1 MSVAVAY
8 SAEVIRRCR
17 EMTRAGGWAESDPLV
32 GTGVVGSLD
41 AGTVVRLQV
50 RVSGDGRVVD
60 DARFK
65 VFGCSAA
72 IASASLAAERVAGA
86 TVDEARGLDA
96 EAVADRLELPAEKRV
111 MAAHAVEAVQQ
122 AIVDW
127 EAKNRDRGPGTGDQG
142 RTR

>member
-1 MSVAVAY
+1 MNVAAGY

-17 EMTRAGGWAESDPLV
+17 EMTRAGGWAEGDPLV

-41 AGTVVRLQV
+41 AGTMVRLQV

-72 IASASLAAERVAGA
+72 IASASLAADLVAGVA
-86 TVDEARGLDA
+86 VDDVRGLA
-96 EAVADRLELPAEKRV
+96 PAAIADGLALPAEKRA
-111 MAAHAVEAVQQ
+111 MAAHAVEAVHR
-122 AIVDW
+122 AIGDW
-127 EAKNRDRGPGTGDQG
+127 EAKNRDRGPGTRDDDD
-142 RTR
+142 